1 MKDSFWLGIL
11 VGMLAPIL
19 AYVLSDHTDIQI
31 SYFVDKPIAIYVI
44 AALINLIV
52 VRFTY
57 RAGKESFAKGMV
69 FITFVA
75 MLILIIATKLKV

>member
-11 VGMLAPIL
+11 VGTLAPIL
-19 AYVLSDHTDIQI
+19 AYLLSTYMDLQTG
-31 SYFVDKPIAIYVI
+31 YFVDKPNAMYVI
-44 AALINLIV
+44 AALVNLIV

-57 RAGKESFAKGMV
+57 RRGKISFARGVV

-75 MLILIIATKLKV
+75 MLVLLISTRWK